1 MASKLI
7 LTLDGAVVK
16 EYTLDKESLTI
27 GRKSDNDIQ
36 LNDLTVS
43 GRHAVITTKDRTTIV
58 KDLGSTNG
66 TLVNGN
72 HVTETSLVHGT
83 VVQIGHHIF
92 TFMMDES
99 EAYEPTMFVRAE
111 IDETKMELPD
121 WEMNS
126 KAIRMRGKPLGG
138 LRKINDPLGNTGIEM
153 RKRFS
158 TVGYQGKKLALI
170 NRSDDGYTI
179 VAIQGDNSRRGLD
192 FPTLNGAKISLD
204 QQKLKEHDLISIAG
218 IEMEFYYIH

>member
-1 MASKLI
+1 MAGKLI
-7 LTLDGAVVK
+7 LTLDGEVVK
-16 EYTLDKESLTI
+16 EYTLDKEILTI

-43 GRHAVITTKDRTTIV
+43 GRHSVITTKDRTTTV

-72 HVTETSLVHGT
+72 HVTETTLVHGT

-111 IDETKMELPD
+111 IDETKTELPD
-121 WEMNS
+121 WEMDS

-138 LRKINDPLGNTGIEM
+138 LRKINDSLGNTGIEM

-158 TVGYQGKKLALI
+158 TVGYRGEKLALI

-179 VAIQGDNSRRGLD
+179 VGIQGDSSRRGLD
-192 FPTLNGAKISLD
+192 FPKLNGAKISLD
-204 QQKLKEHDLISIAG
+204 KQKLKEHDLISIAG

>member
-7 LTLDGAVVK
+7 LTLDGEVVK

-43 GRHAVITTKDRTTIV
+43 GRHAVITTNNHTTTV

-83 VVQIGHHIF
+83 VVQIGYHIF

-111 IDETKMELPD
+111 IDETKMELPE

-158 TVGYQGKKLALI
+158 TVGYRGKKLALI

-179 VAIQGDNSRRGLD
+179 VGIQGDNSRRGLD
-192 FPTLNGAKISLD
+192 FPMLNGAKISLD

-218 IEMEFYYIH
+218 IDMEFYYIH